1 MAELFVVNGICG
13 GTVFFLPDVPT
24 VLGRSAECHVQIAD
38 PWISSM
44 HALFERRGAEMWVVD
59 LDSRNGTFVAG
70 DRIHEAPLRPG
81 VKLRFGKTEAEMR
94 AGAPA
99 EEEKG
104 LAPGDSTVIRYLSD
118 LVAEGNAAPPQEA
131 SASGIRAVPGR
142 KVPSGVTASGRRQIQ
157 VINEIGRI
165 STAGMPLDE
174 TLRQILRTLSGSVAA
189 ERASVLL
196 LDERGEMVPH
206 AVEPPGSEPNIS
218 ATVVQAAI
226 RSRAGILTFDAQQDT
241 RFAQSQ
247 SVIAQGIRSC
257 MCTPIWAEN
266 RILGAVLLDRTFTQ
280 PFNAEDLELATLV
293 GFQAAV
299 AVDRVRM
306 ADRARAADEQ
316 RHRLLRHLPPATVQ
330 ALVGGE
336 ADRDQLAPVVRA
348 EAGVVVVA
356 PVGVAALAAA
366 VPADAA
372 AARVLAAQEA
382 VRTALL
388 DEGALVDA
396 RMTGGVVGVFGLLPQ
411 GTGTEAPLRAAL
423 LARERIAS
431 LEAQQAEPRIAA
443 GVGVE
448 IGPALAGNFGTPERP
463 EVRAVGGA
471 VDAAL
476 RLAAVAG
483 AGQILVGPGAA
494 QRAGAG
500 FELSSSGPGGTR
512 VLVGSRG

>member
-44 HALFERRGAEMWVVD
+44 HALFERRGGEMWVVD

-70 DRIHEAPLRPG
+70 ERIHEAPLRPG

-94 AGAPA
+94 AGAQA
-99 EEEKG
+99 EEEKS
-104 LAPGDSTVIRYLSD
+104 LVPGDSTVIRYLSD
-118 LVAEGNAAPPQEA
+118 LVAEGSAPPPQEA
-131 SASGIRAVPGR
+131 SATGVRVAPGR

-174 TLRQILRTLSGSVAA
+174 TLRQIVRTLSGSVGA

-206 AVEPPGSEPNIS
+206 ATEPPGAEPGIS

-247 SVIAQGIRSC
+247 SVINQGIRSC

-266 RILGAVLLDRTFTQ
+266 RILGALLLDRTFTQ

-299 AVDRVRM
+299 AIDRVRL
-306 ADRARAADEQ
+306 ADRARTADEQ
-316 RHRLLRHLPPATVQ
+316 RHRLLRHLPAATVQ

-336 ADRDQLAPVVRA
+336 ADRDHLAPALRA
-348 EAGVVVVA
+348 EAGVVAVS
-356 PVGVAALAAA
+356 PVGLAALAGAL
-366 VPADAA
+366 PAEAA

-382 VRTALL
+382 VRAALL
-388 DEGALVDA
+388 EEGAAVDA
-396 RMTGGVVGVFGLLPQ
+396 RMTGGVVGVFGLLAQ
-411 GTGTEAPLRAAL
+411 GAGAEVPLRCAL
-423 LARERIAS
+423 AARERIAQ
-431 LEAQQAEPRIAA
+431 LEAQQPEPRMAA
-443 GVGVE
+443 GIGVE

-463 EVRAVGGA
+463 EVRAVGSA
-471 VDAAL
+471 VDTAL
-476 RLAAVAG
+476 RLAAAAG
-483 AGQILVGPGAA
+483 ADQILVGPGAA
-494 QRAGAG
+494 QRAGG
-500 FELSSSGPGGTR
+500 SFELAPGAPGGAR
-512 VLVGSRG
+512 VLVASRG